1 MWSGLIGGKTTL
13 ATATMDI
20 NKVCKGSTPCMCVI
34 PDPWNMILRLSLLYI
49 FFFVP
54 VVSIASEHGFG
65 IVSFAHGIFAL
76 LMKHELRVIAG
87 GGEGSNTYVDGHN
100 MFAKTRRYQQNL
112 HGAVRLY

>member
-1 MWSGLIGGKTTL
+1 VWSGLIGGKTTL

-65 IVSFAHGIFAL
+65 IVSFAHGVFTL

-87 GGEGSNTYVDGHN
+87 GGGGNKH
-100 MFAKTRRYQQNL
+100 
-112 HGAVRLY
+112 VR